1 MAYGTTSSTSSSGSG
16 NPTEVASGVQRQTI
30 NNPIVDVNDDV
41 DLRVNEYF
49 SDFFKNPIAID
60 AGQYDVVKSF
70 FLQRT
75 NNNLEATAALTVA
88 VLQTCSELRVF
99 PQDIITKFE
108 TTDLQNS
115 LTAFLNLSR
124 TGNGLLGF
132 SKNLVPPANVQRQI
146 RV

>member
-49 SDFFKNPIAID
+49 SDFFKNPISID

-75 NNNLEATAALTVA
+75 NNNLKPL
-88 VLQTCSELRVF
+88 LR
-99 PQDIITKFE
+99 
-108 TTDLQNS
+108 
-115 LTAFLNLSR
+115 
-124 TGNGLLGF
+124 
-132 SKNLVPPANVQRQI
+132 
-146 RV
+146 